1 MSKKL
6 FDLEG
11 KNVLLTGASKG
22 MGLSMAEGLVNHGA
36 NVVISSRKLDQ
47 CENAA
52 ESINKSIGKQ
62 KAFAYACNASS
73 KDELNALVD
82 FSVSKLGSI
91 TTLVCNAGVNSF
103 FGSMSEID
111 DESYDKTMDT
121 NVKSNHWLIN
131 MVTPYLKE
139 SDGGSIM
146 ITSSIAAF
154 HPSETLGA
162 YSVSKLAVLGLVR
175 NYAAELGPSN
185 IRVNAICPGL
195 VKTDFSKLLW
205 ENPDAEKASSQRM
218 PLRRLGEAGD
228 FKGVAVFLAS
238 DESSFMTGQ
247 ALTICGGASM
257 WS

>member
-1 MSKKL
+1 MSKL
-6 FDLEG
+6 FNLEN

-22 MGLSMAEGLVNHGA
+22 MGLAMAQGLVNHGA

-47 CENAA
+47 CEKAA
-52 ESINKSIGKQ
+52 KTINDSIDQ
-62 KAFAYACNASS
+62 EKAFAYSCNTSS
-73 KDELNALVD
+73 KEELNALVD
-82 FSVSKLGSI
+82 FSMSKLGSI

-111 DESYDKTMDT
+111 DESYDKTMNT

-131 MVTPYLKE
+131 MVSPFMKE
-139 SDGGSIM
+139 SGGGSIM

-154 HPSETLGA
+154 DAS
-162 YSVSKLAVLGLVR
+162 
-175 NYAAELGPSN
+175 ELGPSN

-205 ENPDAEKASSQRM
+205 ENPDAEKATSQRM
-218 PLRRLGEAGD
+218 PLRRLGEADD
-228 FKGVAVFLAS
+228 FQGVAVFLAS

>member
-1 MSKKL
+1 MSKL
-6 FDLEG
+6 FDLQN
-11 KNVLLTGASKG
+11 KSVLLTGASKG
-22 MGLSMAEGLVNHGA
+22 MGLAMAQGLVNHGA

-47 CENAA
+47 CQIAV
-52 ESINKSIGKQ
+52 ESINESIDQEK
-62 KAFAYACNASS
+62 AYAFSCNASS

-82 FSVSKLGSI
+82 FTMSKLGSI

-111 DESYDKTMDT
+111 DESYDKTMNT

-131 MVTPYLKE
+131 MVSPFMKE
-139 SDGGSIM
+139 TGSGSIM
-146 ITSSIAAF
+146 VTSSIAAF
-154 HPSETLGA
+154 DASETLGT
-162 YSVSKLAVLGLVR
+162 YSISKLAVLGLVR
-175 NYAAELGPSN
+175 NYASELGPSN

-218 PLRRLGEAGD
+218 PLRRLGEADD

>member
-1 MSKKL
+1 MAKL
-6 FDLEG
+6 FNLEN

-22 MGLSMAEGLVNHGA
+22 MGLAMAQGLVNHGA

-47 CENAA
+47 CEKAA
-52 ESINKSIGKQ
+52 KTINDSIDQ
-62 KAFAYACNASS
+62 EKAFAYSCNTSI

-82 FSVSKLGSI
+82 FSMSKLGSI

-111 DESYDKTMDT
+111 DESYDKTMNT

-131 MVTPYLKE
+131 MVSPFMKQ
-139 SDGGSIM
+139 SGGGSIM

-154 HPSETLGA
+154 DASETLGT
-162 YSVSKLAVLGLVR
+162 YSISKLAVLGLVR
-175 NYAAELGPSN
+175 NYASELGPSN

-205 ENPDAEKASSQRM
+205 ENPDAEKATSQRM
-218 PLRRLGEAGD
+218 PLRRLGEADD
-228 FKGVAVFLAS
+228 FMGVAVFLAS

>member
-1 MSKKL
+1 MSKL
-6 FDLEG
+6 FDLQN
-11 KNVLLTGASKG
+11 KSVLLTGASKG
-22 MGLSMAEGLVNHGA
+22 MGLAMAQGLVNHGA

-47 CENAA
+47 CQIAV
-52 ESINKSIGKQ
+52 ESINESIDQEK
-62 KAFAYACNASS
+62 AYAFSCNASS

-82 FSVSKLGSI
+82 FTMSKLGSI

-111 DESYDKTMDT
+111 DESYDKTMNT

-131 MVTPYLKE
+131 MVSPSMKE
-139 SDGGSIM
+139 SGGGSIM

-154 HPSETLGA
+154 DASETLGT
-162 YSVSKLAVLGLVR
+162 YSISKLAVLGLVR
-175 NYAAELGPSN
+175 NYASELGPSN

-205 ENPDAEKASSQRM
+205 DNPDAEKATSQRM
-218 PLRRLGEAGD
+218 PLRRLGEADD

>member
-1 MSKKL
+1 MSKL
-6 FDLEG
+6 FNLEN

-22 MGLSMAEGLVNHGA
+22 MGLAMAQGLVNHGA

-47 CENAA
+47 CEKAA
-52 ESINKSIGKQ
+52 KIINDSVDQ
-62 KAFAYACNASS
+62 EKAFAYSCNTSS

-82 FSVSKLGSI
+82 FSMSKLGSI

-111 DESYDKTMDT
+111 DESYDKTMNT

-131 MVTPYLKE
+131 MVSPFMKE
-139 SDGGSIM
+139 SGGGSIM

-154 HPSETLGA
+154 DASETLGT
-162 YSVSKLAVLGLVR
+162 YSISKLAVLGLVR
-175 NYAAELGPSN
+175 NYASELGPLN

-205 ENPDAEKASSQRM
+205 ENPDAEKATSQRM
-218 PLRRLGEAGD
+218 PLRRLGEADD

>member
-1 MSKKL
+1 MSKL
-6 FDLEG
+6 FNLEN

-22 MGLSMAEGLVNHGA
+22 MGLAMAQGLVNHGA

-47 CENAA
+47 CEKAA
-52 ESINKSIGKQ
+52 KTINDSIDQ
-62 KAFAYACNASS
+62 EKAFAYSCNTSI

-82 FSVSKLGSI
+82 FSMSKLGSI

-111 DESYDKTMDT
+111 DESYDKTMNT

-131 MVTPYLKE
+131 MVSPFMKE
-139 SDGGSIM
+139 SGGGSIM

-154 HPSETLGA
+154 DASETLGT
-162 YSVSKLAVLGLVR
+162 YSISKLAVLGLVR
-175 NYAAELGPSN
+175 NYASELGPSN

-205 ENPDAEKASSQRM
+205 ENPDAEKATSQRM
-218 PLRRLGEAGD
+218 PLRRLGEADD
-228 FKGVAVFLAS
+228 FQGVAVFLAS

>member
-1 MSKKL
+1 MAKL
-6 FDLEG
+6 FNLEN

-22 MGLSMAEGLVNHGA
+22 MGLAMAKGLVNHGA

-47 CENAA
+47 CEKAA
-52 ESINKSIGKQ
+52 KTINDSIDQ
-62 KAFAYACNASS
+62 EKAFAYSCNTSI

-82 FSVSKLGSI
+82 FSMSKLGSI

-111 DESYDKTMDT
+111 DESYDKTMNT

-131 MVTPYLKE
+131 MVSPFMKE
-139 SDGGSIM
+139 SGGGSIM

-154 HPSETLGA
+154 DASETLGT
-162 YSVSKLAVLGLVR
+162 YSISKLAVLGLVR
-175 NYAAELGPSN
+175 NYASELGPSN

-205 ENPDAEKASSQRM
+205 ENPDAEKATSQRM
-218 PLRRLGEAGD
+218 PLRRLGEADD

>member
-1 MSKKL
+1 MSKKI

-11 KNVLLTGASKG
+11 KNILLTGASKG
-22 MGLSMAEGLVNHGA
+22 MGLSMAEGLVNRGA

-47 CENAA
+47 CEKAA
-52 ESINKSIGKQ
+52 ESINESIGKQ
-62 KAFAYACNASS
+62 KAFAKGCNASN
-73 KDELNALVD
+73 KNELQALVD

-131 MVTPYLKE
+131 MVSPSMKE
-139 SDGGSIM
+139 LGGGSIM

-205 ENPDAEKASSQRM
+205 ENPEAEKASSQRL
-218 PLRRLGEAGD
+218 PLRRLGEADD

>member
-1 MSKKL
+1 MSEL
-6 FDLEG
+6 FDLQN

-22 MGLSMAEGLVNHGA
+22 MGLAMAQGLVNHGA

-47 CENAA
+47 CQKAVDTIN
-52 ESINKSIGKQ
+52 ESLKLE
-62 KAFAYACNASS
+62 KAFAFSCNASS

-82 FSVSKLGSI
+82 FSMSKLGSI

-111 DESYDKTMDT
+111 DESYDKTMNT

-131 MVTPYLKE
+131 MVSPSMIE
-139 SDGGSIM
+139 SGGGSIM

-154 HPSETLGA
+154 DASETLGT
-162 YSVSKLAVLGLVR
+162 YSISKLAVLGLVR
-175 NYAAELGPSN
+175 NYASELGPSN

-205 ENPDAEKASSQRM
+205 DNPDAEKATSQRM
-218 PLRRLGEAGD
+218 PLRRLGEADD
-228 FKGVAVFLAS
+228 FKGVTVFLAS

>member
-1 MSKKL
+1 MSKL
-6 FDLEG
+6 FNLEN

-22 MGLSMAEGLVNHGA
+22 MGLAMAQGLVNHGA

-47 CENAA
+47 CEKAA
-52 ESINKSIGKQ
+52 KTINDSIDQ
-62 KAFAYACNASS
+62 EKAFTYSCNTSS

-82 FSVSKLGSI
+82 FSMSKLGSI

-111 DESYDKTMDT
+111 DESYDKTMNT

-131 MVTPYLKE
+131 MVSPFMKE
-139 SDGGSIM
+139 SGGGSIM

-154 HPSETLGA
+154 DASETLGT
-162 YSVSKLAVLGLVR
+162 YSISKLAVLGLVR
-175 NYAAELGPSN
+175 NYASELGPSN

-205 ENPDAEKASSQRM
+205 ENPDAEKATSQRM
-218 PLRRLGEAGD
+218 PLRRLGEADD

>member
-1 MSKKL
+1 MSKL
-6 FDLEG
+6 FNLEN

-22 MGLSMAEGLVNHGA
+22 MGLAMAQGLVNHGA

-47 CENAA
+47 CEKAA
-52 ESINKSIGKQ
+52 KTINDSIDQ
-62 KAFAYACNASS
+62 EKAFAYSCNTSI

-82 FSVSKLGSI
+82 FSMSKLGSI

-111 DESYDKTMDT
+111 DESYDKTMNT

-131 MVTPYLKE
+131 MVSPFMKE
-139 SDGGSIM
+139 SGGGSIM

-154 HPSETLGA
+154 DASETLGT
-162 YSVSKLAVLGLVR
+162 YSISKLAVLGLVR
-175 NYAAELGPSN
+175 NYASELGPSN

-205 ENPDAEKASSQRM
+205 ENPDAEKATSQRM
-218 PLRRLGEAGD
+218 PLRRLGEADD

>member
-1 MSKKL
+1 MSKL
-6 FDLEG
+6 FNLEN

-22 MGLSMAEGLVNHGA
+22 MGLAMAQGLVNHGA

-47 CENAA
+47 CEKAA
-52 ESINKSIGKQ
+52 KTINDSIDQ
-62 KAFAYACNASS
+62 EKAFAYSCNTSS

-82 FSVSKLGSI
+82 FSMSKLGSI

-111 DESYDKTMDT
+111 DESYDKTMNT

-131 MVTPYLKE
+131 MVSPFMKE
-139 SDGGSIM
+139 SGGGSIM

-154 HPSETLGA
+154 DASETLGT
-162 YSVSKLAVLGLVR
+162 YSISKLAVLGLVR
-175 NYAAELGPSN
+175 NYASELGPLN

-205 ENPDAEKASSQRM
+205 ENPDAERATSQRM
-218 PLRRLGEAGD
+218 PLRRLGEADD
-228 FKGVAVFLAS
+228 FMGVAVFLAS

>member
-1 MSKKL
+1 MAKL
-6 FDLEG
+6 FNLEN

-22 MGLSMAEGLVNHGA
+22 MGLAMAQGLVNHGA

-47 CENAA
+47 CEKAA
-52 ESINKSIGKQ
+52 KTINDSIDQ
-62 KAFAYACNASS
+62 EKAFAYSCNTSI

-82 FSVSKLGSI
+82 FSMSKLGSI

-111 DESYDKTMDT
+111 DESYDKTMNT

-131 MVTPYLKE
+131 MVSPFMKQ
-139 SDGGSIM
+139 SGGGSIM

-154 HPSETLGA
+154 DASETLGT
-162 YSVSKLAVLGLVR
+162 YSISKLAVLGLVR
-175 NYAAELGPSN
+175 NYASELGPSN

-205 ENPDAEKASSQRM
+205 ENPDAERATSQRM
-218 PLRRLGEAGD
+218 PLRRLGEADD
-228 FKGVAVFLAS
+228 FMGVAVFLAS

>member
-1 MSKKL
+1 MAKL
-6 FDLEG
+6 FNLEN

-22 MGLSMAEGLVNHGA
+22 MGLAMAKGLVNHGA

-47 CENAA
+47 CEKAA
-52 ESINKSIGKQ
+52 KTINDSIDQ
-62 KAFAYACNASS
+62 EKAFAYSCNTSI

-82 FSVSKLGSI
+82 FSMSKLGSI

-111 DESYDKTMDT
+111 DESYDKTMNT

-131 MVTPYLKE
+131 MVSPSMKE
-139 SDGGSIM
+139 SGGGSIM

-154 HPSETLGA
+154 DASETLGT
-162 YSVSKLAVLGLVR
+162 YSISKLAVLGLVR
-175 NYAAELGPSN
+175 NYASELGPSN

-205 ENPDAEKASSQRM
+205 ENPDAEKATSQRM
-218 PLRRLGEAGD
+218 PLRRLGEADD

>member
-1 MSKKL
+1 MTKL
-6 FDLEG
+6 FNLEN

-22 MGLSMAEGLVNHGA
+22 MGLSMAKGLANHGA

-47 CENAA
+47 CEKAA
-52 ESINKSIGKQ
+52 KTINDSVDQ
-62 KAFAYACNASS
+62 EKAFAYSCNASS

-82 FSVSKLGSI
+82 FSMSKLGSI

-111 DESYDKTMDT
+111 DESYDKTMNT

-131 MVTPYLKE
+131 MVSPFMKE
-139 SDGGSIM
+139 SGGGSIM

-154 HPSETLGA
+154 DASETLGT
-162 YSVSKLAVLGLVR
+162 YSISKLAVLGLVR
-175 NYAAELGPSN
+175 NYASELGPSN

-205 ENPDAEKASSQRM
+205 ENPDAERATSQRM
-218 PLRRLGEAGD
+218 PLRRLGEADD

>member
-1 MSKKL
+1 MSKL
-6 FDLEG
+6 FDLHN

-22 MGLSMAEGLVNHGA
+22 MGLAMAQGLVNHGA

-47 CENAA
+47 CQKAVDTVN
-52 ESINKSIGKQ
+52 ESVQ
-62 KAFAYACNASS
+62 QEKAFAFSCNASS
-73 KDELNALVD
+73 KDELSALVD
-82 FSVSKLGSI
+82 FSMSKLGSI
-91 TTLVCNAGVNSF
+91 STLVCNAGVNSF

-111 DESYDKTMDT
+111 DESYDKTMNT

-131 MVTPYLKE
+131 MVSPSMKE
-139 SDGGSIM
+139 SGGGSIM

-154 HPSETLGA
+154 DASETLGA
-162 YSVSKLAVLGLVR
+162 YSISKLAVLGLVR
-175 NYAAELGPSN
+175 NYASELGPSN

-205 ENPDAEKASSQRM
+205 ENPDAERATSQRM
-218 PLRRLGEAGD
+218 PLRRLGEADD
-228 FKGVAVFLAS
+228 FMGVAVFLAS

>member
-1 MSKKL
+1 MAKL
-6 FDLEG
+6 FNLEN

-22 MGLSMAEGLVNHGA
+22 MGLAMAQGLVNHGA

-47 CENAA
+47 CEKAA
-52 ESINKSIGKQ
+52 KTINDSIDQ
-62 KAFAYACNASS
+62 EKAFAYSCNTSI

-82 FSVSKLGSI
+82 FSMSKLGSI

-111 DESYDKTMDT
+111 DESYDKTMNT

-131 MVTPYLKE
+131 MVSPFMKE
-139 SDGGSIM
+139 SGGGSIM

-154 HPSETLGA
+154 DASETLGT
-162 YSVSKLAVLGLVR
+162 YSISKLAVLGLVR
-175 NYAAELGPSN
+175 NYASELGPSK

-205 ENPDAEKASSQRM
+205 ENPDAERATSQRM
-218 PLRRLGEAGD
+218 PLKRLGEADD

-247 ALTICGGASM
+247 ALTICGGAST

>member
-1 MSKKL
+1 MSKL
-6 FDLEG
+6 FDLQN
-11 KNVLLTGASKG
+11 KSVLLTGASKG
-22 MGLSMAEGLVNHGA
+22 MGLAMAQGLVNHGA

-47 CENAA
+47 CQIAV
-52 ESINKSIGKQ
+52 ESINESIDQEK
-62 KAFAYACNASS
+62 AYAFSCNASS

-82 FSVSKLGSI
+82 FTMSKLGSI

-111 DESYDKTMDT
+111 DESYDKTMNT

-131 MVTPYLKE
+131 MVSPSMKE
-139 SDGGSIM
+139 SGGGSIM

-154 HPSETLGA
+154 DGSETLGT
-162 YSVSKLAVLGLVR
+162 YSISKLAVLGLVR
-175 NYAAELGPSN
+175 NYASELGPSS

-218 PLRRLGEAGD
+218 PLRRLGEADD

>member
-1 MSKKL
+1 MSKL
-6 FDLEG
+6 FNLEN

-22 MGLSMAEGLVNHGA
+22 MGLAMAQGLVNHGA

-47 CENAA
+47 CEKAA
-52 ESINKSIGKQ
+52 KTINDSIDQ
-62 KAFAYACNASS
+62 EKAFAYSCNTSS

-82 FSVSKLGSI
+82 FSMSKLGSI

-111 DESYDKTMDT
+111 DESYDKTMNT

-131 MVTPYLKE
+131 MVSPFMKQ
-139 SDGGSIM
+139 SGGGSIM

-154 HPSETLGA
+154 DASETLGT
-162 YSVSKLAVLGLVR
+162 YSISKLAVLGLVR
-175 NYAAELGPSN
+175 NYASELGPSN

-205 ENPDAEKASSQRM
+205 ENPDAEKATSQRM
-218 PLRRLGEAGD
+218 PLRRLGEADD
-228 FKGVAVFLAS
+228 FMGVAVFLAS

>member
-1 MSKKL
+1 MTKL
-6 FDLEG
+6 FNLEN

-22 MGLSMAEGLVNHGA
+22 MGLSMAKGLVNHGA

-47 CENAA
+47 CEKAA
-52 ESINKSIGKQ
+52 KTINDSVDQ
-62 KAFAYACNASS
+62 EKAFAYSCNTSS
-73 KDELNALVD
+73 KEELNALVD
-82 FSVSKLGSI
+82 FSMSKLGSI

-111 DESYDKTMDT
+111 DESYDKTMNT

-131 MVTPYLKE
+131 MVSPFMKE
-139 SDGGSIM
+139 SGGGSIM

-154 HPSETLGA
+154 DASETLGT
-162 YSVSKLAVLGLVR
+162 YSISKLAVLGLVR
-175 NYAAELGPSN
+175 NYASELGPSN

-205 ENPDAEKASSQRM
+205 ENPDAEKATSQRM
-218 PLRRLGEAGD
+218 PLRRLGEADD
-228 FKGVAVFLAS
+228 FQGVAVFLAS

>member
-1 MSKKL
+1 MAKL
-6 FDLEG
+6 FNLEN

-22 MGLSMAEGLVNHGA
+22 MGLAMAQGLVNHGA

-47 CENAA
+47 CEKAA
-52 ESINKSIGKQ
+52 KTINDSIDQ
-62 KAFAYACNASS
+62 EKAFAYSCNTSI

-82 FSVSKLGSI
+82 FSMSKLGSI

-111 DESYDKTMDT
+111 DESYDKTMNT

-131 MVTPYLKE
+131 MVSPFMKQ
-139 SDGGSIM
+139 SGGGSIM

-154 HPSETLGA
+154 DASETLGT
-162 YSVSKLAVLGLVR
+162 YSISKLAVLGLVR
-175 NYAAELGPSN
+175 NYASELGPSN

-205 ENPDAEKASSQRM
+205 ENPDAEKATSQRM
-218 PLRRLGEAGD
+218 PLRRLGEADD

>member
-1 MSKKL
+1 MTKL
-6 FDLEG
+6 FNLEN

-22 MGLSMAEGLVNHGA
+22 MGLSMAKGLVNHGA

-47 CENAA
+47 CEKAA
-52 ESINKSIGKQ
+52 KTINDSVDQ
-62 KAFAYACNASS
+62 EKAFAYSCNASS

-82 FSVSKLGSI
+82 FSMSKLGSI

-111 DESYDKTMDT
+111 DESYDKTMNT

-131 MVTPYLKE
+131 MVSPFMKE
-139 SDGGSIM
+139 SGGGSIM

-154 HPSETLGA
+154 DASETLGA
-162 YSVSKLAVLGLVR
+162 YSISKLAVLGLVR
-175 NYAAELGPSN
+175 NYASELGPSN

-205 ENPDAEKASSQRM
+205 ENPDAEKATSQRM
-218 PLRRLGEAGD
+218 PLRRLGEADD

>member
-1 MSKKL
+1 MSKL
-6 FDLEG
+6 FDLQN
-11 KNVLLTGASKG
+11 KSVLLTGASKG
-22 MGLSMAEGLVNHGA
+22 MGLAMAQGLVNHGA

-47 CENAA
+47 CQIAV
-52 ESINKSIGKQ
+52 ESINESIGQEK
-62 KAFAYACNASS
+62 AYAFSCNASS

-82 FSVSKLGSI
+82 FTMSKLGSI

-111 DESYDKTMDT
+111 DESYDKTMNT

-131 MVTPYLKE
+131 MVSPFMKE
-139 SDGGSIM
+139 TGSGSIM
-146 ITSSIAAF
+146 VTSSIAAF
-154 HPSETLGA
+154 DASETLGT
-162 YSVSKLAVLGLVR
+162 YSISKLAVLGLVR
-175 NYAAELGPSN
+175 NYASELGPSN

-205 ENPDAEKASSQRM
+205 ENPDAEKATSQRM
-218 PLRRLGEAGD
+218 PLKRLGEADD

>member
-1 MSKKL
+1 MSEL
-6 FDLEG
+6 FDLQN

-22 MGLSMAEGLVNHGA
+22 MGLAMAQGLVNHGA

-47 CENAA
+47 CQKAVDTIN
-52 ESINKSIGKQ
+52 ESVKLE
-62 KAFAYACNASS
+62 KAFAFSCNASS

-82 FSVSKLGSI
+82 FSISKLGSI

-111 DESYDKTMDT
+111 DESYDKTMNT

-131 MVTPYLKE
+131 MASPSMKE
-139 SDGGSIM
+139 SGGGSIM

-154 HPSETLGA
+154 DASETLGT
-162 YSVSKLAVLGLVR
+162 YSISKLAVLGLVR
-175 NYAAELGPSN
+175 NYASELGPSN

-205 ENPDAEKASSQRM
+205 ENPDAERATSQRM
-218 PLRRLGEAGD
+218 PLRRLGEPDD
-228 FKGVAVFLAS
+228 FMGVAVFLAS
-238 DESSFMTGQ
+238 DESSFITGQ

>member
-1 MSKKL
+1 MSKL
-6 FDLEG
+6 FDLQN
-11 KNVLLTGASKG
+11 KNVLLTGSSKG
-22 MGLSMAEGLVNHGA
+22 MGLAMAQGLVNHGA

-47 CENAA
+47 CQKAVDTIN
-52 ESINKSIGKQ
+52 ESVKQ
-62 KAFAYACNASS
+62 EKAFAFSCNASS

-82 FSVSKLGSI
+82 FSISKLGSI

-111 DESYDKTMDT
+111 DESYDKTM
-121 NVKSNHWLIN
+121 K
-131 MVTPYLKE
+131 
-139 SDGGSIM
+139 SIM

-154 HPSETLGA
+154 DASETLGA
-162 YSVSKLAVLGLVR
+162 YSISKLAVLGLVR
-175 NYAAELGPSN
+175 NYASELGPSN

-205 ENPDAEKASSQRM
+205 ENPDAEKATSQRM
-218 PLRRLGEAGD
+218 PLRRLGEADD

>member
-1 MSKKL
+1 MSKL
-6 FDLEG
+6 FNLEN

-22 MGLSMAEGLVNHGA
+22 MGLAMAQGLVNHGA

-47 CENAA
+47 CEKAA
-52 ESINKSIGKQ
+52 KTINDSIDQ
-62 KAFAYACNASS
+62 EKAFAYSCNTSS

-82 FSVSKLGSI
+82 FSMSKLGSI

-111 DESYDKTMDT
+111 DESYDKTMNT

-131 MVTPYLKE
+131 MVSPFMKE
-139 SDGGSIM
+139 SGGGSIM

-154 HPSETLGA
+154 DASETLGT
-162 YSVSKLAVLGLVR
+162 YSISKLAVLGLVR
-175 NYAAELGPSN
+175 NYASELGPSN

-205 ENPDAEKASSQRM
+205 ENPDAEKATSQRM
-218 PLRRLGEAGD
+218 PLRRLGEADD

>member
-1 MSKKL
+1 MSKL
-6 FDLEG
+6 FDLKN

-22 MGLSMAEGLVNHGA
+22 MGLAMAQGLVNHGA

-47 CENAA
+47 CEEAA
-52 ESINKSIGKQ
+52 KTINESVEKE
-62 KAFAYACNASS
+62 KAFAFACNASS
-73 KDELNALVD
+73 KDELSALVE
-82 FSVSKLGSI
+82 FSLSKLGSI

-111 DESYDKTMDT
+111 DESYDKTMNT

-131 MVTPYLKE
+131 MVLPSMKE
-139 SDGGSIM
+139 SGGGSIM

-154 HPSETLGA
+154 HASDTLGT
-162 YSVSKLAVLGLVR
+162 YSMSKLAVLGLVR
-175 NYAAELGPSN
+175 NYASELGPSN

-205 ENPDAEKASSQRM
+205 EKPEAEKASSQRM
-218 PLRRLGEAGD
+218 PLRRLGEARD

>member
-1 MSKKL
+1 MSKL
-6 FDLEG
+6 FNLEN

-22 MGLSMAEGLVNHGA
+22 MGLAMAQGLVNHGA

-47 CENAA
+47 CEKAA
-52 ESINKSIGKQ
+52 KTINDSIDQ
-62 KAFAYACNASS
+62 EKAFAYSCNTSS

-82 FSVSKLGSI
+82 FSMSKLGSI

-111 DESYDKTMDT
+111 DESYDKTMNT

-131 MVTPYLKE
+131 MVSPFMKE
-139 SDGGSIM
+139 SGGGSIM

-154 HPSETLGA
+154 DASETLGT
-162 YSVSKLAVLGLVR
+162 YSISKLAVLGLVR
-175 NYAAELGPSN
+175 NYASELGPSN

-205 ENPDAEKASSQRM
+205 ENPDAERATSQRM
-218 PLRRLGEAGD
+218 PLRRLGEADD
-228 FKGVAVFLAS
+228 FMGVAVFLAS

>member
-1 MSKKL
+1 MSKL
-6 FDLEG
+6 FNLEN

-22 MGLSMAEGLVNHGA
+22 MGLAMAQGLVNHGA

-52 ESINKSIGKQ
+52 KTINDSIDQ
-62 KAFAYACNASS
+62 EKAVTYSCNTSS

-82 FSVSKLGSI
+82 FSMSKLGSI
-91 TTLVCNAGVNSF
+91 TNLVCNAGVNSF

-111 DESYDKTMDT
+111 DESYDKTMNT

-131 MVTPYLKE
+131 MVSPFMKE
-139 SDGGSIM
+139 SGGGSIM

-154 HPSETLGA
+154 DASETLGT
-162 YSVSKLAVLGLVR
+162 YSISKLAVLGLVR
-175 NYAAELGPSN
+175 NYASELGPSN
-185 IRVNAICPGL
+185 IRGNAICPGL

-205 ENPDAEKASSQRM
+205 ENPDAEKATSQRM
-218 PLRRLGEAGD
+218 PLRRLGEADD

>member
-1 MSKKL
+1 MSKL
-6 FDLEG
+6 FDLHN

-22 MGLSMAEGLVNHGA
+22 MGLAMARGLVNHGA

-47 CENAA
+47 CQKAV
-52 ESINKSIGKQ
+52 ESVNDSIGQ
-62 KAFAYACNASS
+62 EKAFAFSCNASS

-82 FSVSKLGSI
+82 FSKSKLGSI

-111 DESYDKTMDT
+111 DESYDKTMNT

-131 MVTPYLKE
+131 MVLPSMKE
-139 SDGGSIM
+139 SGGGSIM

-154 HPSETLGA
+154 HASDTLGT
-162 YSVSKLAVLGLVR
+162 YSMSKLAVLGLVR
-175 NYAAELGPSN
+175 NYASELGPSN

-205 ENPDAEKASSQRM
+205 ENPEAEKASSQRM
-218 PLRRLGEAGD
+218 PLRRLG
-228 FKGVAVFLAS
+228 
-238 DESSFMTGQ
+238 
-247 ALTICGGASM
+247 
-257 WS
+257 

>member
-22 MGLSMAEGLVNHGA
+22 IGLSMAAGLVNHGA

-52 ESINKSIGKQ
+52 ESINKSIGKE
-62 KAFAYACNASS
+62 KAFAFACNASS

-111 DESYDKTMDT
+111 DESYDKTMNT

-131 MVTPYLKE
+131 MVTPYMKE

-154 HPSETLGA
+154 HASETLGT
-162 YSVSKLAVLGLVR
+162 YSISKLAVLGLVR
-175 NYAAELGPSN
+175 NYASELGPSN

-218 PLRRLGEAGD
+218 PLRRLGEADD

>member
-1 MSKKL
+1 MSKL
-6 FDLEG
+6 FDLQN
-11 KNVLLTGASKG
+11 KSVLLTGASKG
-22 MGLSMAEGLVNHGA
+22 MGLAMAQGLVNHGA

-47 CENAA
+47 CQIAV
-52 ESINKSIGKQ
+52 ESINESIDQEK
-62 KAFAYACNASS
+62 AYAFSCNASS

-82 FSVSKLGSI
+82 FTMSKLGSI

-111 DESYDKTMDT
+111 DESYDKTMNT

-131 MVTPYLKE
+131 MVSPFMKE
-139 SDGGSIM
+139 LGGGSIM

-154 HPSETLGA
+154 DASETLGT
-162 YSVSKLAVLGLVR
+162 YSISKLAVLGLVR
-175 NYAAELGPSN
+175 NYASELGPSN

-205 ENPDAEKASSQRM
+205 ENPEAEKASSQRM
-218 PLRRLGEAGD
+218 PLRRLGEADD

>member
-1 MSKKL
+1 MLKL
-6 FDLEG
+6 FNLEN

-22 MGLSMAEGLVNHGA
+22 MGLAMAQGLVNHGA

-47 CENAA
+47 CEKAA
-52 ESINKSIGKQ
+52 KTINDSIDQ
-62 KAFAYACNASS
+62 EKAFAYSCNTSS
-73 KDELNALVD
+73 KEELNALVD
-82 FSVSKLGSI
+82 FSMSKLGSI

-111 DESYDKTMDT
+111 DESYDKTTNT

-131 MVTPYLKE
+131 MVSPFMKE
-139 SDGGSIM
+139 SGGGSIM

-154 HPSETLGA
+154 DASETLGT
-162 YSVSKLAVLGLVR
+162 YSISKLAVLGLVR
-175 NYAAELGPSN
+175 NYASELGPSN

-205 ENPDAEKASSQRM
+205 ENPDAEKATSQRM
-218 PLRRLGEAGD
+218 PLRRLGEADD
-228 FKGVAVFLAS
+228 FQGVAVFLAS

>member
-1 MSKKL
+1 MSKL
-6 FDLEG
+6 FDLKN

-22 MGLSMAEGLVNHGA
+22 MGLAMAQGLVNHGA

-47 CENAA
+47 CEEAA
-52 ESINKSIGKQ
+52 KSINESVHKE
-62 KAFAYACNASS
+62 KAFAFACNASS
-73 KDELNALVD
+73 KDELNALVE
-82 FSVSKLGSI
+82 FSLSKLGSI

-111 DESYDKTMDT
+111 DELYDKTMNT

-131 MVTPYLKE
+131 MVLPSMKE
-139 SDGGSIM
+139 LGGGSIM

-154 HPSETLGA
+154 HASDTLGT
-162 YSVSKLAVLGLVR
+162 YSMSKLAVLGLVR
-175 NYAAELGPSN
+175 NYASELGPSN

-205 ENPDAEKASSQRM
+205 ENPEAEKASSQRM
-218 PLRRLGEAGD
+218 PLRRLGEADD

>member
-1 MSKKL
+1 MAKL
-6 FDLEG
+6 FNLEN

-22 MGLSMAEGLVNHGA
+22 MGLAMAQGLVNHGA

-47 CENAA
+47 CEKAA
-52 ESINKSIGKQ
+52 KTINDSIDQ
-62 KAFAYACNASS
+62 EKAFAYSCNTSI

-82 FSVSKLGSI
+82 FSMSKLGSI

-111 DESYDKTMDT
+111 DESYDKTMNT

-131 MVTPYLKE
+131 MVSPSMKE
-139 SDGGSIM
+139 SGGGSIM

-154 HPSETLGA
+154 DASETLGT
-162 YSVSKLAVLGLVR
+162 YSISKLAVLGLVR
-175 NYAAELGPSN
+175 NYASELGPSN

-205 ENPDAEKASSQRM
+205 ENPDAEKATSQRM
-218 PLRRLGEAGD
+218 PLRRLGEADD
-228 FKGVAVFLAS
+228 FMGVAVFLAS

>member
-1 MSKKL
+1 MSKL
-6 FDLEG
+6 FNLQN

-22 MGLSMAEGLVNHGA
+22 MGLAMAQGLVNHGA
-36 NVVISSRKLDQ
+36 NVVISSRKFDQ
-47 CENAA
+47 CEKAA
-52 ESINKSIGKQ
+52 KTINDSVDQ
-62 KAFAYACNASS
+62 EKAFAYSCNASS
-73 KDELNALVD
+73 KDELNSLVD
-82 FSVSKLGSI
+82 FSMSKLGSI

-111 DESYDKTMDT
+111 DESYDKTMNT

-131 MVTPYLKE
+131 MVSPFMKE
-139 SDGGSIM
+139 SGGGSIM

-154 HPSETLGA
+154 DASETLGT
-162 YSVSKLAVLGLVR
+162 YSISKLAVLGLVR
-175 NYAAELGPSN
+175 NYASELGPSN

-205 ENPDAEKASSQRM
+205 ENPDAERATSQRM
-218 PLRRLGEAGD
+218 PLRRLGEADD
-228 FKGVAVFLAS
+228 FMGVAVFLAS